1 MSGVVDWGS
10 YMLSKDRLSKDFDFK
25 TGIPKLSLKRS
36 LNNTGEDMDRLFM
49 GAPVEEEPIPHERT
63 LVAVEGRPAE
73 RSAGAQPDTR
83 RRRSRATAF
92 GEPTGRR
99 TVLGE

>member
-10 YMLSKDRLSKDFDFK
+10 WMAQSGRLLGDPRALK
-25 TGIPKLSLKRS
+25 TDLNPKKNLEAR
-36 LNNTGEDMDRLFM
+36 GEEMDRLFM